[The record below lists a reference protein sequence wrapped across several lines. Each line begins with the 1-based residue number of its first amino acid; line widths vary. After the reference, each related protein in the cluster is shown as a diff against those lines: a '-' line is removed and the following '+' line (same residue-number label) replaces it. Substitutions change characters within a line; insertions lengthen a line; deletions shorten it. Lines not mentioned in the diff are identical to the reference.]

1 MYINSKNKLEPLQ
14 NIERGSLNYNPK
26 IKLINIFHQHSE
38 YPQFRHVLQP
48 SVYTNVAIPQA
59 GQISM

>member
-26 IKLINIFHQHSE
+26 IKLIKYFSLA
-38 YPQFRHVLQP
+38 FR
-48 SVYTNVAIPQA
+48 
-59 GQISM
+59 ISTI